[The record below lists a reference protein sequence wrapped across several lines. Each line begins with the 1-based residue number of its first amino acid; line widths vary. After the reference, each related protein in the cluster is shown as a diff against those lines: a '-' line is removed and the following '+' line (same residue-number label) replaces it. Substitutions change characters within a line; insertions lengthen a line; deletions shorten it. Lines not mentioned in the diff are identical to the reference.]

1 MFSIGIP
8 TLNRADLLIPSIE
21 KYIEDFPGV
30 DIHII
35 DNGNQNLKFDY
46 PNVHIYEEKNNL
58 GVAASWNK
66 LCKIIFINKS
76 WSLIIND
83 DV

>member
-46 PNVHIYEEKNNL
+46 PNVHIY
-58 GVAASWNK
+58 
-66 LCKIIFINKS
+66 
-76 WSLIIND
+76 
-83 DV
+83 